1 MTQVRTILGKVGFTP
16 RGVWDG
22 EKVYERLDVV
32 SFVGSSFVS
41 LVDNN
46 TALLTDASKWIVIAS
61 KGDKGDKGEKGEQG
75 PAGPKGDK
83 GDTGDKGEKGDQ
95 GIPGPVGPKG
105 DKGDGLDYSTMT
117 PEEIANITGKSAYDV
132 AVENGYLGTES
143 EWLISL
149 QGSKGEKGQKGDPG
163 VPGPAG
169 PQGPKGEAGL
179 QGPVGPQGPKGDPG
193 ATGATGPVGPKGDKG
208 EQGPVGPK
216 GDKGDPGVQGLA
228 GPKGDTGPQGPQ
240 GVPGPPGAQ
249 GVQGATGPQGPAG
262 VGFNEGN
269 LAKVNRLC
277 SKTTATTV
285 AGLNVNY
292 ETILV
297 TLSANAS
304 LSANLT
310 GASYDCWE
318 THVFVLASGANRTV
332 TIPTTGSYISMCGSS
347 VTIPSGKWCEF
358 SLKCIGGIWHIT
370 KLEQE

>member
-1 MTQVRTILGKVGFTP
+1 MTKNATILGKVSITP
-16 RGVWDG
+16 KGVWDQNT
-22 EKVYERLDVV
+22 VYERLDLV
-32 SFVGSSFVS
+32 SFIGGSFLS
-41 LVDNN
+41 LSDNN
-46 TALLTDASKWIVIAS
+46 TALLTDSTKWMVIVS

-95 GIPGPVGPKG
+95 GVPGPVGPKG

-132 AVENGYLGTES
+132 AVENGYQGTEA
-143 EWLISL
+143 EWLVSL
-149 QGSKGEKGQKGDPG
+149 QGGKGEKGEKGDPG
-163 VPGPAG
+163 VPGPGG

-193 ATGATGPVGPKGDKG
+193 ATGPTGAT
-208 EQGPVGPK
+208 GPVGPK
-216 GDKGDPGVQGLA
+216 GDKGDPGVQGA
-228 GPKGDTGPQGPQ
+228 TGPKGDTGPQGPQ

-269 LAKVNRLC
+269 LAKVNRIG

-310 GASYDCWE
+310 GATYDGWE
-318 THVFVLASGANRTV
+318 THVFVQASGANRTIA
-332 TIPTTGSYISMCGSS
+332 IPTTGAYISMCGNS

-358 SLKCIGGIWHIT
+358 SLKCIGGIWHIAM
-370 KLEQE
+370 LEQE